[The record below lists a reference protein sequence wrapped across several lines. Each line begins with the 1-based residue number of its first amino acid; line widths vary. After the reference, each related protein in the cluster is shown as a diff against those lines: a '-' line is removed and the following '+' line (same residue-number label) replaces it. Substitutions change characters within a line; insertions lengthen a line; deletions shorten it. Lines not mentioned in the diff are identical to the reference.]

1 MSYQIIYY
9 KDKVGEK
16 GMKRIG
22 MFVLSAVLAF
32 AMSGC
37 QVNDNQVDMVEV
49 AEKLVSYSQEVMQ
62 KAEEDPSDIASQE
75 QIYQDMEAEF
85 QDVMEEDTLKDVQIK
100 IVTFIMNEL
109 SSYSLP
115 VTIQSVSIEEG
126 DSQVLTVKFKDQN
139 QKQGEVIL
147 RMQENNG
154 KISYVGVYGK

>member
-1 MSYQIIYY
+1 
-9 KDKVGEK
+9 
-16 GMKRIG
+16 MKRIG

-49 AEKLVSYSQEVMQ
+49 VEKWVSYSQEVMQ
-62 KAEEDPSDIASQE
+62 KTEEDPSDIASQE

-109 SSYSLP
+109 SSYLLP
-115 VTIQSVSIEEG
+115 VTIQSVFIEEG
-126 DSQVLTVKFKDQN
+126 DSQVLTVKFKNQN

-154 KISYVGVYGK
+154 KISYVGVYGKWIGK

>member
-1 MSYQIIYY
+1 
-9 KDKVGEK
+9 
-16 GMKRIG
+16 MKRIG

-85 QDVMEEDTLKDVQIK
+85 QDVMEEDTLKDIQIK

-126 DSQVLTVKFKDQN
+126 DSQVLTVKFKDKN

>member
-1 MSYQIIYY
+1 
-9 KDKVGEK
+9 
-16 GMKRIG
+16 MKRIG

-126 DSQVLTVKFKDQN
+126 DSQVLTVKFKNQN

>member
-1 MSYQIIYY
+1 
-9 KDKVGEK
+9 
-16 GMKRIG
+16 MKRIG
-22 MFVLSAVLAF
+22 MFVLSAVLTF

-37 QVNDNQVDMVEV
+37 QVNDNQADMVEV

-115 VTIQSVSIEEG
+115 VTIQSVSIQEG

>member
-1 MSYQIIYY
+1 
-9 KDKVGEK
+9 
-16 GMKRIG
+16 MKRIG

-62 KAEEDPSDIASQE
+62 KTEEDPSDIASQE
-75 QIYQDMEAEF
+75 QIYQDMETEF

-126 DSQVLTVKFKDQN
+126 DSQVLTVKFKNQN
-139 QKQGEVIL
+139 QKQGDIIL

>member
-1 MSYQIIYY
+1 
-9 KDKVGEK
+9 
-16 GMKRIG
+16 MKRIG
-22 MFVLSAVLAF
+22 MIVMSAVLAF

-62 KAEEDPSDIASQE
+62 KTEEDPSDIASQE

>member
-1 MSYQIIYY
+1 M
-9 KDKVGEK
+9 D
-16 GMKRIG
+16 
-22 MFVLSAVLAF
+22 
-32 AMSGC
+32 GC

-126 DSQVLTVKFKDQN
+126 DSQVLTVKFKNQN

>member
-1 MSYQIIYY
+1 
-9 KDKVGEK
+9 
-16 GMKRIG
+16 MKRIG
-22 MFVLSAVLAF
+22 MIVMSAVLAF

-49 AEKLVSYSQEVMQ
+49 AEKWVSYSQEVMQ

-109 SSYSLP
+109 SSYLLP
-115 VTIQSVSIEEG
+115 VTIQSVFIEEG
-126 DSQVLTVKFKDQN
+126 DSQVLTVKFKNQN

-154 KISYVGVYGK
+154 KISYVGVYGKWIGK

>member
-1 MSYQIIYY
+1 
-9 KDKVGEK
+9 
-16 GMKRIG
+16 MKRIG
-22 MFVLSAVLAF
+22 MIVMSAVLAF

-115 VTIQSVSIEEG
+115 VTIQSVSIQEG

>member
-1 MSYQIIYY
+1 M
-9 KDKVGEK
+9 D
-16 GMKRIG
+16 
-22 MFVLSAVLAF
+22 
-32 AMSGC
+32 GC

-62 KAEEDPSDIASQE
+62 KTEEDPSDIASQE

-126 DSQVLTVKFKDQN
+126 DSQVLTVKFKNQN
-139 QKQGEVIL
+139 QKQGDIIL

>member
-1 MSYQIIYY
+1 
-9 KDKVGEK
+9 
-16 GMKRIG
+16 MKRIG
-22 MFVLSAVLAF
+22 MFVLSTVLAF

>member
-1 MSYQIIYY
+1 
-9 KDKVGEK
+9 
-16 GMKRIG
+16 MKRIG

-62 KAEEDPSDIASQE
+62 KTEEDPSDIASQE
-75 QIYQDMEAEF
+75 QIYQDMETEF

>member
-1 MSYQIIYY
+1 
-9 KDKVGEK
+9 
-16 GMKRIG
+16 MKRIG

-126 DSQVLTVKFKDQN
+126 DSQVLTVKFKDKN

>member
-1 MSYQIIYY
+1 
-9 KDKVGEK
+9 
-16 GMKRIG
+16 MKRIG
-22 MFVLSAVLAF
+22 MFVLSAVLTF

-37 QVNDNQVDMVEV
+37 QVNDNQADMVEV

-109 SSYSLP
+109 SSYLLP
-115 VTIQSVSIEEG
+115 VTIQSVFIEEG

>member
-1 MSYQIIYY
+1 
-9 KDKVGEK
+9 
-16 GMKRIG
+16 MKRIG

-49 AEKLVSYSQEVMQ
+49 AEKLLSYSQEVMQ

>member
-1 MSYQIIYY
+1 
-9 KDKVGEK
+9 
-16 GMKRIG
+16 MKRIG
-22 MFVLSAVLAF
+22 MIVMSAVLAF

-62 KAEEDPSDIASQE
+62 KAEEDPSDIVSQE

>member
-1 MSYQIIYY
+1 
-9 KDKVGEK
+9 
-16 GMKRIG
+16 MKRIG
-22 MFVLSAVLAF
+22 MFVLSAVLTF

-37 QVNDNQVDMVEV
+37 QVNDNQADMVEV

>member
-1 MSYQIIYY
+1 
-9 KDKVGEK
+9 
-16 GMKRIG
+16 MKRIG

-115 VTIQSVSIEEG
+115 VTIQSVSTEEC

>member
-1 MSYQIIYY
+1 M
-9 KDKVGEK
+9 D
-16 GMKRIG
+16 
-22 MFVLSAVLAF
+22 
-32 AMSGC
+32 GC

-62 KAEEDPSDIASQE
+62 KTEEDPSDIASQE
-75 QIYQDMEAEF
+75 QIYQDMETEF

-109 SSYSLP
+109 SSYLLP
-115 VTIQSVSIEEG
+115 VTIQSVFIEEG
-126 DSQVLTVKFKDQN
+126 DSQVLTVKFKNQN
-139 QKQGEVIL
+139 QKQGDIIL

>member
-1 MSYQIIYY
+1 
-9 KDKVGEK
+9 
-16 GMKRIG
+16 MKRIG

-75 QIYQDMEAEF
+75 EIYQDMEAEF

>member
-1 MSYQIIYY
+1 
-9 KDKVGEK
+9 
-16 GMKRIG
+16 MKRIG

-62 KAEEDPSDIASQE
+62 KAEEDPNDIASQE

>member
-1 MSYQIIYY
+1 
-9 KDKVGEK
+9 
-16 GMKRIG
+16 MKRIG

-115 VTIQSVSIEEG
+115 VTIQSVSIQEG

-154 KISYVGVYGK
+154 KVSYVGVYGK

>member
-1 MSYQIIYY
+1 M
-9 KDKVGEK
+9 D
-16 GMKRIG
+16 
-22 MFVLSAVLAF
+22 
-32 AMSGC
+32 GC

-62 KAEEDPSDIASQE
+62 KTEEDPSDIASQE

-139 QKQGEVIL
+139 QKQGDVIL

>member
-1 MSYQIIYY
+1 
-9 KDKVGEK
+9 
-16 GMKRIG
+16 MKRIG
-22 MFVLSAVLAF
+22 MFVLSAVLTF

>member
-1 MSYQIIYY
+1 
-9 KDKVGEK
+9 
-16 GMKRIG
+16 
-22 MFVLSAVLAF
+22 
-32 AMSGC
+32 
-37 QVNDNQVDMVEV
+37 
-49 AEKLVSYSQEVMQ
+49 MQ
-62 KAEEDPSDIASQE
+62 KTEEDPSDIASQE

-109 SSYSLP
+109 SSYLVP
-115 VTIQSVSIEEG
+115 VTIQSVFI
-126 DSQVLTVKFKDQN
+126 DQN

>member
-1 MSYQIIYY
+1 
-9 KDKVGEK
+9 
-16 GMKRIG
+16 MKRIG

-115 VTIQSVSIEEG
+115 VTIQSVSTEEG

>member
-1 MSYQIIYY
+1 
-9 KDKVGEK
+9 
-16 GMKRIG
+16 MKRIG
-22 MFVLSAVLAF
+22 MIVMSAVLAF

>member
-1 MSYQIIYY
+1 
-9 KDKVGEK
+9 
-16 GMKRIG
+16 MKKIG
-22 MFVLSAVLAF
+22 KIVLSAVLVF

-75 QIYQDMEAEF
+75 QIYQDMGAEF
-85 QDVMEEDTLKDVQIK
+85 QDVMEADTLKDVQIK

-115 VTIQSVSIEEG
+115 VTIQSVSTEEG
-126 DSQVLTVKFKDQN
+126 DSQVLTVKFEDQN

-147 RMQENNG
+147 RMQENDG
-154 KISYVGVYGK
+154 KISYVGV

>member
-1 MSYQIIYY
+1 
-9 KDKVGEK
+9 
-16 GMKRIG
+16 MKRIG
-22 MFVLSAVLAF
+22 MIVMSAVLAF

-49 AEKLVSYSQEVMQ
+49 AEKLLSYSQEVMQ

>member
-1 MSYQIIYY
+1 
-9 KDKVGEK
+9 
-16 GMKRIG
+16 MKRIG
-22 MFVLSAVLAF
+22 MIVMSAVLAF

-49 AEKLVSYSQEVMQ
+49 AEKLISYSQEVMQ

-85 QDVMEEDTLKDVQIK
+85 QGVMEEDTLKDVQIK

>member
-1 MSYQIIYY
+1 
-9 KDKVGEK
+9 
-16 GMKRIG
+16 MKRIG
-22 MFVLSAVLAF
+22 MFVLSAVLTF

-115 VTIQSVSIEEG
+115 VTIQSVSIQEG

>member
-1 MSYQIIYY
+1 
-9 KDKVGEK
+9 
-16 GMKRIG
+16 MKRIG

-115 VTIQSVSIEEG
+115 VTIQSVSIQEG

>member
-1 MSYQIIYY
+1 
-9 KDKVGEK
+9 
-16 GMKRIG
+16 MKRIG
-22 MFVLSAVLAF
+22 MIVMSAVLAF

-49 AEKLVSYSQEVMQ
+49 TEKWVSYSQEVMQ
-62 KAEEDPSDIASQE
+62 KTEEDPSDIASQE
-75 QIYQDMEAEF
+75 QIYQDMETEF

-126 DSQVLTVKFKDQN
+126 DSQVLTVKFKNQN
-139 QKQGEVIL
+139 QKQGDIIL

-154 KISYVGVYGK
+154 KISYVGVYGKWIGK

>member
-1 MSYQIIYY
+1 V
-9 KDKVGEK
+9 D
-16 GMKRIG
+16 
-22 MFVLSAVLAF
+22 
-32 AMSGC
+32 GC

-115 VTIQSVSIEEG
+115 VTIQSVSTEEG

>member
-1 MSYQIIYY
+1 
-9 KDKVGEK
+9 
-16 GMKRIG
+16 MKRIG

-100 IVTFIMNEL
+100 IVTFIMDEL

>member
-1 MSYQIIYY
+1 
-9 KDKVGEK
+9 
-16 GMKRIG
+16 MKRIG

>member
-1 MSYQIIYY
+1 MIYY

-62 KAEEDPSDIASQE
+62 KTEEDPSDIASQE

-126 DSQVLTVKFKDQN
+126 DSQVLTVKFKNQN
-139 QKQGEVIL
+139 QKQGDIIL

>member
-1 MSYQIIYY
+1 
-9 KDKVGEK
+9 
-16 GMKRIG
+16 MKRIG

-109 SSYSLP
+109 SSYLLP
-115 VTIQSVSIEEG
+115 VTIQSVFIEEG
-126 DSQVLTVKFKDQN
+126 DSQVLTVKFKNQN